1 MILYE
6 KLDKET
12 GKDYVYRVLKDNIMC
27 LELKPGELL
36 SESDLSKKLNVSRT
50 PIREVLIKLKAEKL
64 IEVKP
69 QAGTYVSP
77 IDWNLIEEAVFIR
90 YNLEK
95 EALREACENFSEDI
109 LMEMEKCLF
118 AQKLVAQKGNNLLE
132 FHNLDK
138 EFHKLLFV
146 GINKSNVWESICN
159 ISTHYNRMR
168 LLAEMKLNKEFL
180 VDQHITYLDII
191 KNKDIDIIDEV
202 VSQHI
207 KAPVEQWKRLIK
219 EEPEIS
225 KYMLQ

>member
-1 MILYE
+1 MILYD

-36 SESDLSKKLNVSRT
+36 SESDLAKKLNVSRT

-69 QAGTYVSP
+69 QAGTYVSL
-77 IDWNLIEEAVFIR
+77 IDWNLIEEAIFIR

-95 EALREACENFSEDI
+95 EALREACENFSEDT
-109 LMEMEKCLF
+109 LMQMEKCLF
-118 AQKLVAQKGNNLLE
+118 AQKLIAQKGDNLLE

-146 GINKSNVWESICN
+146 GINKTNVWESICN

-168 LLAEMKLNKEFL
+168 LLAEMKLNKAFL

-191 KNKDIDIIDEV
+191 KNKNVDIIDEV
-202 VSQHI
+202 VSKHI
-207 KAPVEQWKRLIK
+207 KDPVEQWEKIIK
-219 EEPEIS
+219 EDSEIAS
-225 KYMLQ
+225 YIV

>member
-12 GKDYVYRVLKDNIMC
+12 GKDYVYRVLKGNIMC

-36 SESDLSKKLNVSRT
+36 SEAELAKKLNVSRT

-69 QAGTYVSP
+69 QAGTYVSL
-77 IDWNLIEEAVFIR
+77 IAWNLIEEAVFIR

-95 EALREACENFSEDI
+95 EALKEACENFSEDI

-118 AQKLVAQKGNNLLE
+118 AQKLIAQKGDNLIE

-168 LLAEMKLNKEFL
+168 LLSETKIDKAQIIKQHEEM
-180 VDQHITYLDII
+180 ISII
-191 KNKDIDIIDEV
+191 KNKDFNKIDEYIEK
-202 VSQHI
+202 HI
-207 KAPVEQWKRLIK
+207 VAPANEWNKLIDDN
-219 EEPEIS
+219 EEIRRYL
-225 KYMLQ
+225 K